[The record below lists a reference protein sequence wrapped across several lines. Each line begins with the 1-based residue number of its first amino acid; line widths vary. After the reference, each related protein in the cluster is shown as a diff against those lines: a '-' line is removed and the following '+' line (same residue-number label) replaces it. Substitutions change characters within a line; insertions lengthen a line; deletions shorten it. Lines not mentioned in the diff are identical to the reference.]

1 MYNHADEGMKMKR
14 WALISLAFMLAIPV
28 FSEAKS
34 KSKDKK
40 YYAYKYK
47 KYKKKY
53 RKKYW
58 IRRYPLKANTKANAD
73 YLKLQ
78 EMVRDLF

>member
-1 MYNHADEGMKMKR
+1 MKR
-14 WALISLAFMLAIPV
+14 WALILLVFMLAIPV

-34 KSKDKK
+34 KSKYKG

-47 KYKKKY
+47 KYKKRY
-53 RKKYW
+53 RKRYW
-58 IRRYPLKANTKANAD
+58 IRRYPIKANTKVNAD

>member
-1 MYNHADEGMKMKR
+1 MKMNR
-14 WALISLAFMLAIPV
+14 WILISLAFMLAIPV
-28 FSEAKS
+28 FSEARS
-34 KSKDKK
+34 KSRDKK
-40 YYAYKYK
+40 YYAYKYR

-53 RKKYW
+53 KKRYW
-58 IRRYPLKANTKANAD
+58 IIRHPFKANTKVNAD